1 MSAVCGPYLQTS
13 AEEEQPT
20 PPWIVMRKVGWVR
33 DDDGLWDLDMSTPV
47 TLNGV
52 ARPVP
57 GEPMLLGLSRGIRLS
72 RPKQVDF
79 FQRFMFMPFI
89 PSYSPTHG
97 FSLQRV
103 FSFALDRW
111 FGTVVG
117 QFNLQKL
124 AASSIKT
131 KGPWFQ
137 SIATHLNDKSLYAI
151 DFASEFSLTPDDS
164 FLLSLESSY
173 ADKPPRKKAVFH
185 HKFPHHNL
193 TLEAASPGLFIDKD
207 GTFWDVPL
215 TMAIDLASVASSHTV
230 PSYHICINHNSGPPK
245 KYETHQNTAIVPPS
259 LHPGFSATTAF
270 SFRSTIDVWRS
281 RAPKLKRVQPYD
293 IFLSNPHI
301 SATGIVGGVMTA
313 CFGDNSVRAPP
324 GDGLNGSCCKGF
336 GLGLRRGNCAI
347 LADSFATVS
356 LSAQHGN
363 FQKMFLDLTRFHVL
377 LDFPSG
383 STLFSGAA
391 RLAKDVYNSQPP
403 NLEALQE
410 ICPNTTLSFQQQ
422 LVGPF
427 SFRVDSGVELDF
439 KTGDGG
445 KFMKVKDPVFA
456 VEYALQV
463 LGSAKAVAW
472 YSPRQQ
478 NFMMELRF
486 FET

>member
-1 MSAVCGPYLQTS
+1 
-13 AEEEQPT
+13 
-20 PPWIVMRKVGWVR
+20 MRKLRWVR
-33 DDDGLWDLDMSTPV
+33 DGDGLWDLDVSTPS

-57 GEPMLLGLSRGIRLS
+57 SDPIPSVLGLSRGIRLS

-89 PSYSPTHG
+89 PSYSTHPG

-103 FSFALDRW
+103 FSFSLDRW
-111 FGTVVG
+111 FGTVLG

-124 AASSIKT
+124 TSSIK
-131 KGPWFQ
+131 KNDQSPWFQ
-137 SIATHLNDKSLYAI
+137 SIARHLSDKSLYAI
-151 DFASEFSLTPDDS
+151 DLCSEFFLTPDDS
-164 FLLSLESSY
+164 LLLSLESY
-173 ADKPPRKKAVFH
+173 GDDDYKTPRKKAVFH
-185 HKFPHHNL
+185 HKFLHHNL
-193 TLEAASPGLFIDKD
+193 TLEAASPGLFVDKD

-215 TMAIDLASVASSHTV
+215 TMAIDLASVASSDSG
-230 PSYHICINHNSGPPK
+230 PSYHICVNHNAGPPK
-245 KYETHQNTAIVPPS
+245 EFGTHQNGAMIAS
-259 LHPGFSATTAF
+259 LQPGLSATTAF
-270 SFRSTIDVWRS
+270 SFKNSVDMWKS
-281 RAPKLKRVQPYD
+281 GAPKLKMVQPYD

-301 SATGIVGGVMTA
+301 SATGIIGGVMTA
-313 CFGDNSVRAPP
+313 CFGDNSVRVPP

-336 GLGLRRGNCAI
+336 GLGVRRGNCAI
-347 LADSFATVS
+347 LADSFATVA
-356 LSAQHGN
+356 LSAQHGT
-363 FQKMFLDLTRFHVL
+363 FQKMFLDLTRFQAL

-383 STLFSGAA
+383 STFFSGAA
-391 RLAKDVYNSQPP
+391 RLARDVYNSRAP
-403 NLEALQE
+403 NLEAVQE

-439 KTGDGG
+439 KKGYNDR
-445 KFMKVKDPVFA
+445 FLKVKDPVFA

-472 YSPRQQ
+472 YSPSQQ
-478 NFMMELRF
+478 EFMIELRF